1 MIGSNRSIHENAKV
15 VELTKI
21 DDNVYISSKKL
32 ISLRLLD
39 LKTAEQIELLQ
50 SEGITHVVNL
60 IAHKI
65 SERATKQIDP
75 HSSVKSSKFNP
86 KYININSS

>member
-39 LKTAEQIELLQ
+39 LKTAEQIELL
-50 SEGITHVVNL
+50 
-60 IAHKI
+60 
-65 SERATKQIDP
+65 
-75 HSSVKSSKFNP
+75 
-86 KYININSS
+86 